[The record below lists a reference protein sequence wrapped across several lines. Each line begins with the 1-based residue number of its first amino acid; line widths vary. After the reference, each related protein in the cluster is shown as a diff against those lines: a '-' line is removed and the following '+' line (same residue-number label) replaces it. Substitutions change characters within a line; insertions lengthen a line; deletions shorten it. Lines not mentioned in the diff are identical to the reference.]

1 MADTNMKY
9 RLREIEFLG
18 NRKHI
23 IVLQDDAEWCPLVEI
38 SNIVL
43 LRDEVPQGI
52 TICRTTNGEK
62 YVRRVTLDHLLYTF
76 MLRKIRLAVHK
87 GLATEDQMNATLPV
101 ILANIRSLS
110 TSFNVCPGGL
120 KRTSDLE
127 DGMEKQLYGS
137 LGTQIYHGFLVDCQ
151 DADTS
156 EAVGMKTYRQLLK
169 EVEDLETSTSEGNIQ
184 RSTVIRNFSNSS
196 KTQLTPYG

>member
-1 MADTNMKY
+1 MIAKFLLCYDILGRLARHTTKPAPPIAMADTNMKY

-120 KRTSDLE
+120 KRCV
-127 DGMEKQLYGS
+127 
-137 LGTQIYHGFLVDCQ
+137 LVFM
-151 DADTS
+151 S
-156 EAVGMKTYRQLLK
+156 
-169 EVEDLETSTSEGNIQ
+169 
-184 RSTVIRNFSNSS
+184 F
-196 KTQLTPYG
+196 